1 MHSNFYFKNFKQY
14 NTYIIHIHLIVFN
27 NSTFKLKSTR
37 KSLLFNKK
45 HIFKTKK
52 IPLLYKFYTIL
63 KTTRFLYDFYIK
75 TSRFKQVFLYI
86 INIVLY
92 FKSHVFNL

>member
-63 KTTRFLYDFYIK
+63 KNNSYIK